1 MEAGVEAAEVVEA
14 AVEEVVEAAVE
25 EAVEAGV
32 EAVEAVEAAVA
43 GPVAAAATVGSI
55 SIAAASGYSARTSE
69 LLREIVRGEASPAHD
84 LTLTLTLMTACPN
97 PHPNPNPNPNSNPA
111 PAPDPNPNQV
121 SAAHDGL
128 QGAALDAAVES
139 MLQPGGGVRVH
150 ELAGIAAARRSPT
163 GDVRSNLPVDGA
175 RVRPTCDLQ
184 GGRQGRS
191 PAVDVQLSSPAN
203 RRAPMPAKRT
213 RADKNSMMLPPG
225 QSDLMAEPEPV
236 SEPGRGGGRLFALPE
251 EADQPSASTSAIG
264 PGAADE
270 PPPPPPP
277 PPPEARGSRRQ
288 LFAETAA
295 PPGHPPADAAAATRR
310 PDSWFP
316 SWLSWGEPAAPTSG
330 ETASPARRHQRSGDE
345 AARVLQ
351 ARWRARR
358 RARWQEVAR
367 RRRQRELVL
376 FLAGQ
381 VRYLVITPL
390 PG

>member
-1 MEAGVEAAEVVEA
+1 M
-14 AVEEVVEAAVE
+14 
-25 EAVEAGV
+25 
-32 EAVEAVEAAVA
+32 
-43 GPVAAAATVGSI
+43 
-55 SIAAASGYSARTSE
+55 
-69 LLREIVRGEASPAHD
+69 
-84 LTLTLTLMTACPN
+84 
-97 PHPNPNPNPNSNPA
+97 
-111 PAPDPNPNQV
+111 

-163 GDVRSNLPVDGA
+163 GDVSSNLPVDEA
-175 RVRPTCDLQ
+175 RIRPTSELQ

-191 PAVDVQLSSPAN
+191 PAVDVQPSSPAI

-225 QSDLMAEPEPV
+225 QSDLMAAPQPAAEA
-236 SEPGRGGGRLFALPE
+236 GLGGGRLFALAE
-251 EADQPSASTSAIG
+251 EADQPPARPSAIR

-277 PPPEARGSRRQ
+277 LPPEARGSRRQ

-295 PPGHPPADAAAATRR
+295 PPSHPPAVAAAATRR
-310 PDSWFP
+310 PDSWLP
-316 SWLSWGEPAAPTSG
+316 SWLTWGQPAP
-330 ETASPARRHQRSGDE
+330 ASPPAPPPRRQRSGDE

-358 RARWQEVAR
+358 AARWREVAR

-376 FLAGQ
+376 FLAAQ
-381 VRYLVITPL
+381 ARCLVINPPPRWAEREGMLCSAGPHL
-390 PG
+390 PWWAAY